1 MKRTDENE
9 IDDYTRMKKLTLY
22 GWLGV
27 PVWFIASIIASI
39 IMVIIMVALQSTGN
53 ADFITMNA
61 NGNVNLSEQSM
72 SNVMMLSVP
81 FGMLA
86 YPIIWLIFP
95 FARRQNRFV
104 HGYGIKDLKE
114 RLHTKTTKSA
124 WFKGIS
130 LGILCGLITT
140 VGMTLLSILANPIL
154 KNHNQDQTTT
164 AMVVKAAESLKTGA
178 VSSSAYWLSLLMVI
192 CAFIIGPICE
202 ELVFRGLIGMSFRDS
217 NMFRS
222 LSDKTRMIIICL
234 LSGAL
239 FGLMHFQPG
248 DTVVSM
254 ITMLFTGLIGA
265 WFSWLALYKF
275 NTVVPTMAAHVTY
288 NSIAVLLTLLLG
300 I

>member
-1 MKRTDENE
+1 MKRSNENE

-39 IMVIIMVALQSTGN
+39 IMVIIMAVLQSTGN

-61 NGNVNLSEQSM
+61 NGDANLSKQSM
-72 SNVMMLSVP
+72 SNIMLLSVP

-86 YPIIWLIFP
+86 YPIIWSVFP

-114 RLHTKTTKSA
+114 RLHTKTTKGA
-124 WFKGIS
+124 WFKGIG
-130 LGILCGLITT
+130 LGVLCGLITT
-140 VGMTLLSILANPIL
+140 VGMTLLSILSSPIL

-178 VSSSAYWLSLLMVI
+178 VSSYYWLSLLMVI

-222 LSDKTRMIIICL
+222 LSDKTRMIVICL

-248 DTVVSM
+248 DTVVS
-254 ITMLFTGLIGA
+254 ITTMLFTGLIGA

-275 NTVVPTMAAHVTY
+275 NSIVPTMAAHVTY

>member
-1 MKRTDENE
+1 MKRIDENE
-9 IDDYTRMKKLTLY
+9 IDDCTRMKKLTLY

-27 PVWFIASIIASI
+27 PTWFIASIIASI
-39 IMVIIMVALQSTGN
+39 IMFIIIAVLQSTGN
-53 ADFITMNA
+53 ADFITMND

-72 SNVMMLSVP
+72 SNIMMLSVP

-130 LGILCGLITT
+130 LGVLCGLITT

-164 AMVVKAAESLKTGA
+164 ATVVKAAESLKTGA
-178 VSSSAYWLSLLMVI
+178 VSSTYWLSLIMVI

-217 NMFRS
+217 NMFRN

-239 FGLMHFQPG
+239 FGLMHYQPG

-254 ITMLFTGLIGA
+254 TTMLFTGLIGT

>member
-9 IDDYTRMKKLTLY
+9 IDYYTRMKKLTLY
-22 GWLGV
+22 GWLGI
-27 PVWFIASIIASI
+27 PTLFIASIIANI
-39 IMVIIMVALQSTGN
+39 IMFIIMVALQSTGN

-61 NGNVNLSEQSM
+61 NGGVNLSEQSM
-72 SNVMMLSVP
+72 SNIMLLSVP

-86 YPIIWLIFP
+86 YPIIWLMFP

-124 WFKGIS
+124 WFKGI
-130 LGILCGLITT
+130 GIGVLCGLITT
-140 VGMTLLSILANPIL
+140 VVMTLLSILANPIL

-178 VSSSAYWLSLLMVI
+178 VSSTYWLSLLMVI

-239 FGLMHFQPG
+239 FGLMHYQPG
-248 DTVVSM
+248 DTIVSM
-254 ITMLFTGLIGA
+254 TTMLFTGLIGA

-288 NSIAVLLTLLLG
+288 NSLAVLLTLLLG